1 VSHFWDEFIILRA
14 GQIIGVLGEILNA
27 DGGDMGADLGVAIDH
42 LQSRWDWLP
51 RMRNRV

>member
-1 VSHFWDEFIILRA
+1 MSHFWDEFIILRA

-27 DGGDMGADLGVAIDH
+27 DGGDMGADLGVEIDH

-51 RMRNRV
+51 RMKNRV